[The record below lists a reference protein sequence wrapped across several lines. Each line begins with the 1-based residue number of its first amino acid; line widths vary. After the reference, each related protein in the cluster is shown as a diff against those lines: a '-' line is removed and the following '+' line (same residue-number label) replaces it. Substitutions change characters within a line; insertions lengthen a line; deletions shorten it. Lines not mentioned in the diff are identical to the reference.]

1 MPAWLLCPPDIIL
14 LAVWMMLELMELM
27 VETCSLVCSLEERLE
42 LALLLADTVEL
53 RAPYELSDSV
63 PEAIKLVVE
72 MVFLPCPELRENLGA
87 PAPLASCS

>member
-27 VETCSLVCSLEERLE
+27 VETCSLEERLE